1 MYSNY
6 QYQTL
11 TLLLLISI
19 MLASLTCRLYKCVVC
34 VLMSNIDNDYRANS
48 ANWVEVLLSL
58 AFHLEKL
65 NPPMKLD
72 LAHGRKIG
80 SRILNLWR
88 LTAKERLVPPSQ
100 SVQLFGLLC
109 LYMLLCWKE
118 PSMIP

>member
-34 VLMSNIDNDYRANS
+34 VLMSNIDNGYRANL
-48 ANWVEVLLSL
+48 ADWVEVLLSL

-100 SVQLFGLLC
+100 SVQLRSIWPIMPV
-109 LYMLLCWKE
+109 YAPMLE
-118 PSMIP
+118 GT